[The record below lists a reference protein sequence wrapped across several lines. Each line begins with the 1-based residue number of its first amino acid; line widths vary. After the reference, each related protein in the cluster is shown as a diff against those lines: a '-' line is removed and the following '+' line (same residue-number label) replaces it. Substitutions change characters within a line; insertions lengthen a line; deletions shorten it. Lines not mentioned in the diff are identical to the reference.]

1 MSRDLSN
8 EQIRHLF
15 PEISVFTKLT
25 YNVPFLRKLWG
36 KCTIPKGE
44 SKLIKKYVILEIQ
57 HEGEGK
63 EIL

>member
-36 KCTIPKGE
+36 KCTVPKGE
-44 SKLIKKYVILEIQ
+44 SKLIKKI
-57 HEGEGK
+57 HDSGDPT
-63 EIL
+63 